1 MLALALIEN
10 LQRSDLNPVEEA
22 KGYRQLIDAS
32 GMTQEALSKA
42 VSKSR
47 SAITNS
53 LRLLDLPEVVQQNMA
68 NMKKEYKM
76 SAERKEELQKELT
89 YLKTVREK
97 EVADLIKEARG
108 FGDLSENSE
117 YDEAKNEQG
126 KLYSRIAEV
135 EEILLHTVIVDEN
148 DAGTNGISIGCRV
161 TVQDVKSGREL
172 PEYKV
177 VGSQEADPMHRA
189 ISEDSP
195 FGKALMGAKEGDE
208 VTVEAPVGA
217 IVYRIVKI
225 ER

>member
-1 MLALALIEN
+1 MGEKTQTYLDNTGQNHNNYFAKMVFVCAPRNFAGAKERN
-10 LQRSDLNPVEEA
+10 DL
-22 KGYRQLIDAS
+22 
-32 GMTQEALSKA
+32 
-42 VSKSR
+42 
-47 SAITNS
+47 
-53 LRLLDLPEVVQQNMA
+53 NMA

-208 VTVEAPVGA
+208 VMVEAPVGT